1 MKTAGGFYRNNP
13 KAGMPCA
20 VVLAP
25 PRTASSHPLIV
36 AFMSLFF
43 ESPAYLEAVARL
55 EYALQRQDR
64 VAVLTGPLGSGK
76 STLLEK
82 WSSKLRREG
91 SIVPYLQTPGTF
103 EQDFLWELAIQLK
116 ADVGL
121 ATTSTELW
129 FQIRE
134 QLTTYA
140 LEERRVVVV
149 IDHVEEMAPETAD
162 ILLTLARLHCGTTT
176 GGSLVLSV
184 DSAKLRSFDV
194 RLLKMADL
202 KIELEAWTSEDV
214 ARFTQVYQAAFP
226 DAHLTLDEAAIEAV
240 SQHSE
245 GLPRVISQI
254 LDLSRLAVE
263 ATESETVTPETVEAI
278 REELL

>member
-20 VVLAP
+20 LVLAST
-25 PRTASSHPLIV
+25 RTASSPQLIV
-36 AFMSLFF
+36 ARMSPFF
-43 ESPAYLEAVARL
+43 ESPAYQEAVARL
-55 EYALQRQDR
+55 EYALARRDR

-76 STLLEK
+76 STLLER
-82 WSSKLRREG
+82 WTTKLRRDG
-91 SIVPYLQTPGTF
+91 SIVPFLQTPGTF

-121 ATTSTELW
+121 ATTPTELW
-129 FQIRE
+129 FRIRE

-140 LEERRVVVV
+140 LEERSIVIVV
-149 IDHVEEMAPETAD
+149 DHVEEMAPETAD
-162 ILLTLARLHCGTTT
+162 ILLTLARLHCGSAT
-176 GGSLVLSV
+176 GGSLILSV

-214 ARFTQVYQAAFP
+214 ANFTRTYQAAFP
-226 DAHLTLDEAAIEAV
+226 NSPLTLDDAAIQAV

-254 LDLSRLAVE
+254 LDLSRLALE
-263 ATESETVTPETVEAI
+263 ASESQSVSPETVEAI